1 MALKFFEIHALNLK
15 KKPSNK
21 YSKTMR
27 KKPLKRLKIRE
38 IIDFGGLR

>member
-15 KKPSNK
+15 KKPSK

-27 KKPLKRLKIRE
+27 KKPLKKA
-38 IIDFGGLR
+38 

>member
-15 KKPSNK
+15 KKPSK

>member
-15 KKPSNK
+15 KKPSK

-27 KKPLKRLKIRE
+27 KKKP
-38 IIDFGGLR
+38 